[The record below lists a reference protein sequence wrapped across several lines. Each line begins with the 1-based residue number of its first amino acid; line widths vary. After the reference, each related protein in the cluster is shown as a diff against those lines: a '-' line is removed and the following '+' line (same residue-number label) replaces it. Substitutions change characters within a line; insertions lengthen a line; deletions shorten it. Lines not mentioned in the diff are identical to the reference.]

1 MPMSAAT
8 LLGSYR
14 YDALNR
20 LANCRPAGK
29 DAVRRF
35 YLKDRTCSELQ
46 GTSGR
51 SIAQAEHWLLAVIA
65 TDAAGNQNAL
75 LATDQSHSVLHS
87 LNDQQRHTCAYPPY
101 GTSAKTAQPVLT
113 GYTGQI
119 PDPVTGHF
127 LLGNGYRA
135 FNPVLM
141 RFNSPDTVSPFDE
154 GGLNAYAYCKG
165 DPINSIDQDGHM
177 SFRLAALFVKA
188 VGRFRAPTRS
198 VVRKAVASTTL
209 KTPISALANIQ
220 VNTLQQSS
228 MMAFSGKELSTLK
241 VTKPYS
247 NAVTQINANFGD
259 SNLAKF
265 LSSAKGSWIERT
277 DQALL
282 GGAQGFLPSTAVPVR
297 QHVDRFERTLGI
309 IKHIQPRREAR
320 AIREEVR
327 EASLRYTDEQM
338 RFLRNI

>member
-1 MPMSAAT
+1 MPTLAAK

-35 YLKDRTCSELQ
+35 YLKDRICSELQ

-51 SIAQAEHWLLAVIA
+51 SIAQAEHWLLAVSA

-101 GTSAKTAQPVLT
+101 GTSAKTAPPVLT

-119 PDPVTGHF
+119 PDPVTGHL

-141 RFNSPDTVSPFDE
+141 RFNSPDAASPFDE
-154 GGLNAYAYCKG
+154 GGLNAYAYCQG
-165 DPINSIDQDGHM
+165 DPVNHTDPSGRFPIGALGMITVELRKVIPSVAKGISLTNGDDIFQTVLHALERNVAAPAPITPTREFLQNAMEGLDKKSPFIQ
-177 SFRLAALFVKA
+177 RLKAVNENFASHGNTDLTQQQAMNYAALAERV
-188 VGRFRAPTRS
+188 
-198 VVRKAVASTTL
+198 STGKMSNSGAHAYAAAMWAHKLRTGDDI
-209 KTPISALANIQ
+209 KTPIVAI
-220 VNTLQQSS
+220 
-228 MMAFSGKELSTLK
+228 AFNAAGAMTSG
-241 VTKPYS
+241 VH
-247 NAVTQINANFGD
+247 D
-259 SNLAKF
+259 H
-265 LSSAKGSWIERT
+265 
-277 DQALL
+277 ALL
-282 GGAQGFLPSTAVPVR
+282 KTGAL
-297 QHVDRFERTLGI
+297 L
-309 IKHIQPRREAR
+309 RRG
-320 AIREEVR
+320 
-327 EASLRYTDEQM
+327 S
-338 RFLRNI
+338 